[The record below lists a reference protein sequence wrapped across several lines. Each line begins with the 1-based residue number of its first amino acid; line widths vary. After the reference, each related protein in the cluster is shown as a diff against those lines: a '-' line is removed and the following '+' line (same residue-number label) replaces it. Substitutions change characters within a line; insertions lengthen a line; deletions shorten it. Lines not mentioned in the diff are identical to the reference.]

1 MLLTNTINAATTIE
15 TILAGNACVCAIE
28 LCGGS
33 ADSVQ
38 FADWQSAQRK
48 AKRLH
53 VRKMRASGYSVPV
66 SMPSDSKRCL
76 SHPITRLS
84 LRSVLGCVAV
94 S

>member
-15 TILAGNACVCAIE
+15 TILAGNACVCANE
-28 LCGGS
+28 LRCGS

-38 FADWQSAQRK
+38 FADWQRAQRK

-53 VRKMRASGYSVPV
+53 VRKLRASGYSGPG
-66 SMPSDSKRCL
+66 SMPSGSLRCL
-76 SHPITRLS
+76 AHPITRLS
-84 LRSVLGCVAV
+84 LRSVFGCVAV

>member
-15 TILAGNACVCAIE
+15 TILAGNACVCATE
-28 LCGGS
+28 LRCGS

-38 FADWQSAQRK
+38 FADWQRAQRK
-48 AKRLH
+48 AKRLY
-53 VRKMRASGYSVPV
+53 VRKMRASGSLVPV
-66 SMPSDSKRCL
+66 SMPSGSSSCL

-84 LRSVLGCVAV
+84 LRSVLGCVVV